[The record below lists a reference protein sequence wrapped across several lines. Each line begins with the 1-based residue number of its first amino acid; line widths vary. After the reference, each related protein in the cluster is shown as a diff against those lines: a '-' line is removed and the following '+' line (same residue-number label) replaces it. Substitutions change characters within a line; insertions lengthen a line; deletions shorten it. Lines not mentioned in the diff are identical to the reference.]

1 VRQYLTF
8 VWECVRVSF
17 VGDWRYYTWMTILT
31 VLAML
36 GLHAY
41 CHQLVHGLVTTGM
54 TDQVSWGLYI
64 ANFTYLVG
72 LAAAAA
78 MLVIPVY
85 VYRNMHLHDV
95 VIFGEL
101 LAVAVIIM
109 CLLFITVDL
118 GRPDKFLHLLQR
130 FNFPI
135 SMLTWDVIALNGYLL
150 LNLHICG
157 YLLYSAYCGRKPSNL
172 FYVPFV
178 FIAIV
183 WAVSIHTVTAFLY
196 VGLGGRPFWN
206 SAIIAP
212 RFLASAFAAGP
223 AFIILTLQ
231 VVRRYSSHRVSNDAL
246 LTLRRIVQVAM
257 IINIFL
263 LICEVFTEFYTD
275 SAHVASARYL
285 YFGARGR
292 HALVPWIWTAIAF
305 NLVSAALLVLPA
317 SRGLRAL
324 NVACVLAIAGIWIEK
339 GMGLIV
345 PAFIPTPLGEIV
357 EYAPTLYEVLV
368 CVGIWAF
375 GLLLYTIFVRI
386 SVPVLAGEITY
397 ERRYGRPASRAG
409 PSPARSVS
417 HVEAPFRPQ
426 TGPGTARLG

>member
-1 VRQYLTF
+1 MKRYVTF
-8 VWECVRVSF
+8 LWECARISF
-17 VGDWRYYTWMTILT
+17 VGDWRYHLWMTVLT
-31 VLAML
+31 IIALI
-36 GLHAY
+36 GLF
-41 CHQLVHGLVTTGM
+41 CWCQQLVYGLVTTGM

-85 VYRNMHLHDV
+85 VYRNLHLHDV

-109 CLLFITVDL
+109 CLLFVTVDL
-118 GRPDKFLHLLQR
+118 GRPDRALHLVQR

-157 YLLYSAYCGRKPSNL
+157 YLLYTAYCGRTPSKV

-178 FIAIV
+178 FIAII

-231 VVRRYSSHRVSNDAL
+231 LVRRYTRHRVSDDAL

-257 IINIFL
+257 IINMFL
-263 LICEVFTEFYTD
+263 LGCEVFTEFYTD
-275 SAHVASARYL
+275 SAHLASSEYL
-285 YFGARGR
+285 YLGLHGR
-292 HALVPWIWTAIAF
+292 HALVPWIWTAIVLNA
-305 NLVSAALLVLPA
+305 LATLLLVLPA
-317 SRGLRAL
+317 TRGLPLL
-324 NVACVLAIAGIWIEK
+324 NLTCVLCIVGIWIEK

-357 EYAPTLYEVLV
+357 EYVPTLREVLV
-368 CVGIWAF
+368 CLGIWAF

-386 SVPVLAGEITY
+386 SVPVLAGELTY
-397 ERRYGRPASRAG
+397 AKRNARAAG
-409 PSPARSVS
+409 
-417 HVEAPFRPQ
+417 
-426 TGPGTARLG
+426 

>member
-1 VRQYLTF
+1 MKKYLTF
-8 VWECVRVSF
+8 LWDCFRLSF
-17 VGDWRYYTWMTILT
+17 VGDWRYHLWMLILT
-31 VLAML
+31 LFALA

-41 CHQLVHGLVTTGM
+41 CQQFVHGLVTTGM

-85 VYRNMHLHDV
+85 VYRNLHLHDV

-109 CLLFITVDL
+109 CLLFVAVDL
-118 GRPDKFLHLLQR
+118 GRPDRFMHMLWR
-130 FNFPI
+130 FNFPL

-150 LNLHICG
+150 LNMHICG
-157 YLLYSAYCGRKPSNL
+157 YLIYCAYRGWTPSKF

-178 FIAIV
+178 FIAIA
-183 WAVSIHTVTAFLY
+183 WAISIHTVTAFLY

-231 VVRRYSSHRVSNDAL
+231 IVRRVTTHQVSDDAL

-263 LICEVFTEFYTD
+263 LVSEVFTEFYTG

-285 YFGARGR
+285 YFGLHGR
-292 HALVPWIWTAIAF
+292 HALVPWIWTAVGM
-305 NLVSAALLVLPA
+305 NLVATVLWMLPA
-317 SRGLRAL
+317 SRSLRWL
-324 NVACVLAIAGIWIEK
+324 NTACVLSIVAIWIEK

-357 EYAPTLYEVLV
+357 EYVPTAREIIVSL
-368 CVGIWAF
+368 GIWAF

-386 SVPVLAGEITY
+386 SVPVLAGEVTY
-397 ERRYGRPASRAG
+397 EKRFGE
-409 PSPARSVS
+409 SPPPRERGLV
-417 HVEAPFRPQ
+417 R
-426 TGPGTARLG
+426 G